1 MTGSGCKPEPAERD
15 TTISIVLAALDF
27 KKFESVREVV
37 AFMGLAPKDT
47 LSGTSVKGK
56 PSLCKIGNARL
67 RKCFYMPA
75 MVAIRFNPV
84 VAEFHRRLKENGKNG
99 KVIVCA
105 AMRKLVHIIYGVL
118 KTGKPFNPQLA
129 SI

>member
-1 MTGSGCKPEPAERD
+1 M
-15 TTISIVLAALDF
+15 ISILGISDATIAAILAELDF

-37 AFMGLAPKDT
+37 AFMGLAPKDKI
-47 LSGTSVKGK
+47 SGASVKGK
-56 PSLCKIGNARL
+56 PRLCKIGNARL
-67 RKCFYMPA
+67 RKCFHMPA

-84 VAEFHRRLKENGKNG
+84 VAAFHRRLKENG

-118 KTGKPFNPQLA
+118 KTGKPFNPVYVSNIA
-129 SI
+129 